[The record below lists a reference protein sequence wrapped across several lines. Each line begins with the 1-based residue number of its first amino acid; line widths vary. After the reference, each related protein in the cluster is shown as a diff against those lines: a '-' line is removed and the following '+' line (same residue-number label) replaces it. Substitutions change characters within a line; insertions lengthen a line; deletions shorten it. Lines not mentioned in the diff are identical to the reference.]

1 MPTINITRSRTAV
14 DINTSFSVRYGSGSA
29 SGDIWQDY
37 VSFGGFNVSGQGF
50 ALCDVVSPGLL
61 SANISGLMG
70 ESILAHF
77 SSFPLVA
84 ESVRAVTDLLDRYIG
99 LGFQTLAASGVTPFW
114 QNLFQAGVFPQFPGF
129 AFYLTR
135 FSNITSA
142 ATVEPGGELT
152 LGYLNQTVFEGPIN
166 YMPIPDGMASYW
178 LIEMQGLAVN
188 GTNVTALGTPN
199 VAIDTG

>member
-1 MPTINITRSRTAV
+1 M
-14 DINTSFSVRYGSGSA
+14 
-29 SGDIWQDY
+29 
-37 VSFGGFNVSGQGF
+37 
-50 ALCDVVSPGLL
+50 
-61 SANISGLMG
+61 
-70 ESILAHF
+70 
-77 SSFPLVA
+77 
-84 ESVRAVTDLLDRYIG
+84 
-99 LGFQTLAASGVTPFW
+99 TPFW

-199 VAIDTG
+199 VAIDTGSVYRLVDSYWASAHDLLWCRTTLIGGPAAMIQALYRLVPGALPATGDYQGSLYSLFLRFLSTDRS